1 MAIVIM
7 PRITVITVTLNAGR
21 DLPLTLES
29 ILGQTYPSLETL
41 IVDGYSWDDTHAVL
55 KRYADRLGRV
65 MMIEDGGIYQAMNAA
80 VQAAEGEYVLFLN
93 AGDRFYRADTVE
105 TIVGRMMDRPDVVY
119 GDHIY
124 VEGRVERYV
133 RSADFDWLWHR
144 LQQGRIDQ
152 KWHTAIPGHQA
163 TFTRTQWLRDMP
175 YDTRYTIC
183 ADHDFLFRAR
193 AAGAR
198 MQYIDEIVCHYMAGG
213 MSGAQGVRIHRE
225 WAHAYRKHSLRPL
238 AVDSF
243 FFATPLASPFPTF
256 SAASG
261 RILEG
266 AGPEIRL
273 EPSDQR
279 WRRADEPTVSAPR
292 GMETVG
298 IEIRGVSPTPDQ
310 TLVIAHDQELLG
322 AERLVSG
329 GFALRMAFI
338 APLAAGE
345 EITLNM
351 QMPASASGAKD
362 WGLET
367 LHFLACTALT
377 GNWLDLLSADPQQV
391 ADIFLDGWHAPE
403 WCDEGDEGD
412 GRAIIW
418 SNVEQASLAFS
429 LSAHIKTLTLFV
441 EGHGGNREGQELS
454 IIINGVIAGSTRLEA
469 GHGPQR
475 HRVAVSNLWREGA
488 NIIRLC
494 VDHLAHD
501 ASRHQWRGLGLGRI
515 EWE

>member
-1 MAIVIM
+1 MALVTM

-41 IVDGYSWDDTHAVL
+41 IIDGYSWDDTYAVL
-55 KRYADRLGRV
+55 KRYGNRLGRI
-65 MMIEDGGIYQAMNAA
+65 MMMEDSGIYQAMNAA
-80 VQAAEGEYVLFLN
+80 VQAADGDYVLFLN
-93 AGDRFYRADTVE
+93 AGDRFYRADTVA
-105 TIVGRMMDRPDVVY
+105 TMVARIKAQSDIVY

-124 VEGRVERYV
+124 VEGRVERFV
-133 RSADFDWLWHR
+133 RSTDFDLLWHA

-183 ADHDFLFRAR
+183 ADHDFLFRAH

-243 FFATPLASPFPTF
+243 FFGTPQASPFSAF
-256 SAASG
+256 SPASG
-261 RILEG
+261 KLLDG
-266 AGPEIRL
+266 TGPEMQL
-273 EPSDQR
+273 EPAGQR
-279 WRRADEPTVSAPR
+279 WRRVSAPTVSAPANR
-292 GMETVG
+292 ETVG
-298 IEIRGVSPTPDQ
+298 IEIAGVNPAPDQ
-310 TLVIAHDQELLG
+310 TLVVSHNRELLC
-322 AERLVSG
+322 AERLALGS
-329 GFALRMAFI
+329 FASRMAFI
-338 APLAAGE
+338 APLAPGE
-345 EITLNM
+345 QIRLTM
-351 QMPASASGAKD
+351 QIPQGGTGTQE
-362 WGLET
+362 WGLEE
-367 LHFLACTALT
+367 LHFMACPALT
-377 GNWLDLLSADPQQV
+377 GAGLDILCVDAEQV
-391 ADIFLDGWHAPE
+391 SDIFLDGWQGPE

-412 GRAIIW
+412 GRACVW

-429 LSAHIKTLTLFV
+429 LPAPIKTLTLFV
-441 EGHGGNREGQELS
+441 EGYGDAKQGRELS
-454 IIINGVIAGSTRLEA
+454 VIINGIMAGYIRLMA

-475 HRVAVSNLWREGA
+475 HSIAVGSSWREGA

-494 VDHLAHD
+494 LDHLAYD
-501 ASRHQWRGLGLGRI
+501 TSRHQWRGLGLSRI